1 MGRSTFSRFGLALG
15 LILAFGAGSVYA
27 HSRWTGNFHP
37 VIEGELY
44 RSAQPSAAQLAEWI
58 DRYGI
63 RTVINLRGEN
73 AGRSWYDGEVAA
85 SASHAVEHVDFKLK
99 ASQVLGE
106 DQATRLIAVMR
117 DAKKPLLI
125 HCEAGA
131 DRSGLAAALY
141 LAAVAHRGEIEA
153 EAQLSIRYGHIAVWP
168 SGGRRMTESFEALE
182 PMLGFPGS

>member
-1 MGRSTFSRFGLALG
+1 MARSTFYRIGLACGVVLT
-15 LILAFGAGSVYA
+15 LAVGSVYA
-27 HSRWTGNFHP
+27 HSRWTGNFHA
-37 VIEGELY
+37 VIDGELY
-44 RSAQPSAAQLAEWI
+44 RSAQPSAAQLAAWI
-58 DRYGI
+58 DQYGI
-63 RTVINLRGEN
+63 RTVLNLRGEN

-85 SASHAVEHVDFKLK
+85 SASHAVEHVDFKVK
-99 ASQVLGE
+99 ASQVLSE
-106 DQATRLIAVMR
+106 EQATRLIAIMR
-117 DAKKPLLI
+117 EAKKPLLI

-168 SGGRRMTESFEALE
+168 SGGRRMTDSFEALE